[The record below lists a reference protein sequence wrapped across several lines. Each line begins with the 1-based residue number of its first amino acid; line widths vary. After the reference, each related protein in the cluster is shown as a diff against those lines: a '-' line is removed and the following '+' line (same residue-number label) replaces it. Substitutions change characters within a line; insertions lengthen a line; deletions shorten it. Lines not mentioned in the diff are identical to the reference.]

1 MNKITKQV
9 TKELD
14 VFVATDGREFRDRIE
29 CMMWDR
35 KLLGRSSTHAPILE
49 SILKQV
55 EDFNNSIVGSGVF
68 VTAELNDETGVCEVS
83 TFADFTNEDIDV
95 TYFGD

>member
-1 MNKITKQV
+1 MQKITKQV
-9 TKELD
+9 SKELT
-14 VFVATDGREFRDRIE
+14 VYIASDGREFANDADCI
-29 CMMWDR
+29 MWDR
-35 KLLGRSSTHAPILE
+35 KLNARSSIHAPILD

-68 VTAELNDETGVCEVS
+68 VLAELNDTGACEVS
-83 TFADFTNEDIDV
+83 TFAEFADDI